1 MQVKFSKEEKKYLD
15 IISKIYGYKMSQF
28 VRDAVKEKMIRDV
41 PKLRE
46 RHKEKLSKKDCPF
59 WKPHSKIW

>member
-1 MQVKFSKEEKKYLD
+1 
-15 IISKIYGYKMSQF
+15 MSQF

-59 WKPHSKIW
+59 